1 MSSAENFGA
10 SIYQM
15 ALHIVCRRAHFLMF
29 VFKLAMNSVDFD
41 LTLVRHGRTD
51 ANRRG
56 VIQGHVDTPLDCQGI
71 VQVVFYI
78 Y

>member
-1 MSSAENFGA
+1 
-10 SIYQM
+10 
-15 ALHIVCRRAHFLMF
+15 
-29 VFKLAMNSVDFD
+29 MNSVDFD

-56 VIQGHVDTPLDCQGI
+56 VIQGHIDTPLDCQGI